1 MSYGREFRH
10 KTSRCYTNVILVKSA
25 SSRCCRGYCAALDP
39 RRVSGPAQT
48 VYFDG
53 WFVNCLV
60 MDTTRTVSRQF
71 HGTFLWLVMLGGN
84 VKQNT
89 STDKHFSSYNL

>member
-1 MSYGREFRH
+1 MLYERDTCQISKLAVLQGLLCCIR
-10 KTSRCYTNVILVKSA
+10 
-25 SSRCCRGYCAALDP
+25 SSP
-39 RRVSGPAQT
+39 VSSGPAQT
-48 VYFDG
+48 VSFDG

-71 HGTFLWLVMLGGN
+71 HGTFLWLIMLGGN